1 MDDAKV
7 EEVKALGKPIED
19 CLDDLILEEKSKP
32 HPNPLNVM
40 WVLMHAFGVNLGVAK
55 LLTGIRCSEL
65 DQGQPKDPERIR
77 RLLHELQAQLG

>member
-1 MDDAKV
+1 MD
-7 EEVKALGKPIED
+7 ENRLNEIKALGKPVED
-19 CLDDLILEEKSKP
+19 LLDDLILEEKAKP

-40 WVLMHAFGVNLGVAK
+40 WLLMAAYGMHLKEAK

-77 RLLHELQAQLG
+77 RLRQELG

>member
-7 EEVKALGKPIED
+7 EEVKASGKPLED

-40 WVLMHAFGVNLGVAK
+40 WVLIRAWGVDLRVAK

-77 RLLHELQAQLG
+77 TLRHELQSPLG